1 MNWQFK
7 KLTQASN
14 NILFFSEENLTIV
27 STFVGDNHSD
37 LEEDNDDDL
46 DWDAS
51 RLSFFHVPD
60 FHSHGAGISAAGPGN
75 SSRLPSDEQYFEA
88 RLNELSRISH
98 SGNTAL
104 RVSSQDPPPNLQ
116 DERVVEAKQEPR
128 STGQVRTCDKDVSLV
143 IVSPTADTTADR
155 VPDMTQPF
163 SDRRYQ
169 QLLPGGKLSTFSS
182 PEGEKS
188 LLPESPQNE
197 HCFQSPPLIAGGG
210 AAIEEAHF
218 LLSPPPPHQTRT
230 CPDGSSNPDIDLV
243 PLPRRSPGSG
253 KSQSD
258 PEEEGKMAALSIV
271 PQTIEK
277 PNTGADPVIKKKEGS
292 TFGTLLARLF
302 GSAGS
307 SSGQNKKNQKK
318 TTAGKR
324 SKSCDKELESTSG
337 AVMDRDGGGRQQHQS
352 VQKGVKSAS
361 SSPMKTNR
369 QLLPPAQGK
378 RGSSWMQLTAG
389 TAAETARRQ
398 EAVGEATTPS
408 TLSLDT
414 EWEFQAQ
421 ERHVGKH
428 VHVGEEEEDESNGN
442 NVWEEQE
449 PYSSLRYTAFNSPGL
464 TGDKRKSSGY
474 DSLESCSLDSMDNG
488 HNSCPPA
495 YYYDSRLLQQQP
507 QQQQVYGTYAVPELW
522 INNGGNLNN
531 ASRELDE
538 VTLLKLEIGRHPDI
552 LNKNY

>member
-1 MNWQFK
+1 
-7 KLTQASN
+7 
-14 NILFFSEENLTIV
+14 V

-60 FHSHGAGISAAGPGN
+60 FHSHGAGISATGHGN
-75 SSRLPSDEQYFEA
+75 SSRLPSDEHYFEA

-104 RVSSQDPPPNLQ
+104 GISSQDPPTNLQ
-116 DERVVEAKQEPR
+116 EDSVVEANQEPR
-128 STGQVRTCDKDVSLV
+128 STGQVRTCDKEVSTI

-155 VPDMTQPF
+155 LPDMTQPF
-163 SDRRYQ
+163 SDCRYQ
-169 QLLPGGKLSTFSS
+169 PLLPGNKLSTFSS

-188 LLPESPQNE
+188 LPPESPQNE
-197 HCFQSPPLIAGGG
+197 LFFQNSPLIAGGGG

-218 LLSPPPPHQTRT
+218 LLSPPQQART

-258 PEEEGKMAALSIV
+258 PEEEGKMAALSV
-271 PQTIEK
+271 VQQTAEK
-277 PNTGADPVIKKKEGS
+277 TNIIADPATTAIKKKEGS

-307 SSGQNKKNQKK
+307 SSGQNKKSQKK

-337 AVMDRDGGGRQQHQS
+337 AVVDRDVGGKRNQPL
-352 VQKGVKSAS
+352 QKGVKSAS

-369 QLLPPAQGK
+369 QLLAPAQGK
-378 RGSSWMQLTAG
+378 RGSSWMQLTA
-389 TAAETARRQ
+389 AETARRP
-398 EAVGEATTPS
+398 EAAGATTPS

-414 EWEFQAQ
+414 EWEFQTQ
-421 ERHVGKH
+421 ERHVGRH
-428 VHVGEEEEDESNGN
+428 VHGEEEEDESNGN

-449 PYSSLRYTAFNSPGL
+449 PYSSLRYATYNSPGL

-495 YYYDSRLLQQQP
+495 YYYDSRLLQQQQP

-531 ASRELDE
+531 AGRELDE

>member
-1 MNWQFK
+1 M
-7 KLTQASN
+7 
-14 NILFFSEENLTIV
+14 

-60 FHSHGAGISAAGPGN
+60 FHSNGAGISAAGPGN
-75 SSRLPSDEQYFEA
+75 SSRLPSDEHYFEA

-104 RVSSQDPPPNLQ
+104 GVSSQDPPPNLQ
-116 DERVVEAKQEPR
+116 EESVVEANPEPR
-128 STGQVRTCDKDVSLV
+128 STVQVRTCDKEVSLV
-143 IVSPTADTTADR
+143 IVLPTADTTADR
-155 VPDMTQPF
+155 LPDMTQPF

-169 QLLPGGKLSTFSS
+169 QLLPGNKLSTFFS

-188 LLPESPQNE
+188 LPLEESPQNE
-197 HCFQSPPLIAGGG
+197 LCFKNSPLIIGGGGG

-218 LLSPPPPHQTRT
+218 LLSPPQQART

-258 PEEEGKMAALSIV
+258 PEEEGKMAALSV
-271 PQTIEK
+271 VQQTIEK
-277 PNTGADPVIKKKEGS
+277 TNTSADPVIKKKEGS

-307 SSGQNKKNQKK
+307 SSSSQNKKSQKK

-324 SKSCDKELESTSG
+324 SKSCDKELESTSL
-337 AVMDRDGGGRQQHQS
+337 AVVDRDDGGRKHQLL
-352 VQKGVKSAS
+352 QKGVKSAS

-369 QLLPPAQGK
+369 QLLAPAQGK
-378 RGSSWMQLTAG
+378 RGSSWMQLTAAG
-389 TAAETARRQ
+389 TARP
-398 EAVGEATTPS
+398 EAVGGATTPS

-421 ERHVGKH
+421 ERHVGMH
-428 VHVGEEEEDESNGN
+428 VHGEEEGEDESNGN

-449 PYSSLRYTAFNSPGL
+449 PYSSLRYTTYNSPGM

-488 HNSCPPA
+488 HNSCPQA
-495 YYYDSRLLQQQP
+495 YYYDSRLLQQQHQP
-507 QQQQVYGTYAVPELW
+507 QQQHVYGTYAVPELW

>member
-1 MNWQFK
+1 M
-7 KLTQASN
+7 
-14 NILFFSEENLTIV
+14 

-75 SSRLPSDEQYFEA
+75 SSRLPSDEHYFEA

-104 RVSSQDPPPNLQ
+104 GVSSQDPPPCLQ
-116 DERVVEAKQEPR
+116 EESVVEANQEPH
-128 STGQVRTCDKDVSLV
+128 STGQVRACDKNMV

-155 VPDMTQPF
+155 LPDMTQPF

-169 QLLPGGKLSTFSS
+169 QLLPGNKLSTFSS

-188 LLPESPQNE
+188 LPPESPQNE
-197 HCFQSPPLIAGGG
+197 LCFQNPPLITGGGG

-218 LLSPPPPHQTRT
+218 LLSPPQQART

-271 PQTIEK
+271 QQTIEK
-277 PNTGADPVIKKKEGS
+277 TNTSADPVIKKKEGS

-307 SSGQNKKNQKK
+307 SSSSQNKKNQKK

-337 AVMDRDGGGRQQHQS
+337 AVVDRDGGGRQQHQPL
-352 VQKGVKSAS
+352 QKSVKSAS

-369 QLLPPAQGK
+369 QLPAPAQGK

-389 TAAETARRQ
+389 TAAGTAQRQ
-398 EAVGEATTPS
+398 EAVGATTPS

-421 ERHVGKH
+421 ERHVGRH
-428 VHVGEEEEDESNGN
+428 VHGEEEEDESNGN

-449 PYSSLRYTAFNSPGL
+449 PYSSLRYTAYISPGL

-488 HNSCPPA
+488 HNNSCQPA
-495 YYYDSRLLQQQP
+495 YYYDSRLLQQQQP

>member
-1 MNWQFK
+1 M
-7 KLTQASN
+7 
-14 NILFFSEENLTIV
+14 

-75 SSRLPSDEQYFEA
+75 TSRLPSDEHYFEA

-104 RVSSQDPPPNLQ
+104 GVSSQDPPPNLQ
-116 DERVVEAKQEPR
+116 EESVVEVNQEPP
-128 STGQVRTCDKDVSLV
+128 QVRTCDKDVSMV
-143 IVSPTADTTADR
+143 IVSPTADTAADR
-155 VPDMTQPF
+155 LPDMTQPF

-188 LLPESPQNE
+188 LPPESPQNE
-197 HCFQSPPLIAGGG
+197 LCFQNSPLIAGGGGG

-258 PEEEGKMAALSIV
+258 PEEEGKMTALSV
-271 PQTIEK
+271 VQQTIEK
-277 PNTGADPVIKKKEGS
+277 TNTSADPVIKKKEGT

-307 SSGQNKKNQKK
+307 SSSSQNKKNQKK

-337 AVMDRDGGGRQQHQS
+337 AVVDRDGSGRQQRQLDHN
-352 VQKGVKSAS
+352 GVKSAS

-369 QLLPPAQGK
+369 QLPPGK

-389 TAAETARRQ
+389 TAAGTARP
-398 EAVGEATTPS
+398 EAVGGATTPS

-421 ERHVGKH
+421 ERHVGRH
-428 VHVGEEEEDESNGN
+428 VHGEEEDESNGN

-449 PYSSLRYTAFNSPGL
+449 PYSSLRYTTYNSPGL
-464 TGDKRKSSGY
+464 AGDKRKSSGY

-495 YYYDSRLLQQQP
+495 YYYDSRLLQQQQP
-507 QQQQVYGTYAVPELW
+507 QQQQQVYGTYAVPELW